1 MLSLIEQL
9 IQRNLAEGSDIAVSA
24 GVSQDMIQQAES
36 MLGVR
41 FPASYRAF
49 LATYGAIEIDCGSFA
64 GLTPEGKVGDDGDV
78 VSFTRYAREHYRLPD
93 PYVALDFQDGDFW
106 LCLDTSQVDA
116 QGESPVVL
124 VSPVDGKRSGPAVA
138 ESWAG
143 FLASYLAA

>member
-41 FPASYRAF
+41 FPVSYRAF
-49 LATYGAIEIDCGSFA
+49 LATYGAIEIDCQSFA
-64 GLTPEGKVGDDGDV
+64 GLTTEGKVGDDGDV
-78 VSFTRYAREHYRLPD
+78 VSFTRYAREDYRLPD

-106 LCLDTSQVDA
+106 LCLDTSQVDQ

-138 ESWAG
+138 ESWAS